1 MLASHDQDI
10 LCFRACLSD
19 GVEGTRR
26 AGRVSN
32 RRRREG
38 GEQSGSINSAEV
50 RQKTLQKR
58 IVQLASFLID

>member
-10 LCFRACLSD
+10 LCSRACLSD
-19 GVEGTRR
+19 GVESTCC
-26 AGRVSN
+26 AGRVSS
-32 RRRREG
+32 RRRSEG